1 MFRLLRKIFGTSGGT
16 AAPAAPPL
24 PSTQQP
30 SDEHPPAPVLCREAV
45 LDRDQRLVGYQFS
58 HHRGTR
64 SRAEHRGRGIRHIY
78 AEVLVRS
85 LASFG
90 LERGLGRRLAFVEL
104 PDSFLGHAS
113 LGELSTANLV
123 VLLRADENDPATDSL
138 PAHVDALR
146 RRGARIGLFG
156 DRLAERHVALLPQ
169 AEVLVF
175 SEGGSDPAALAR
187 HIHRLHAAR
196 PEAAILVRDLAS
208 HDDFEL
214 ASKLGGGL
222 FQGAFVTARQP
233 WEQHG
238 LGPNAARLADMLARL
253 RRDADTRELAEALK
267 RDGAL
272 SVRLLRYI
280 NSAAVGLHEKVTS
293 FEHALQLLGRARLER
308 WLMLLMLSADGNSP
322 RSGAVLEG
330 AMVRARMMEL
340 LGRHEPAEVRDEL
353 FMTGL
358 LSLIDVVLEMPMTEA
373 MRAFDPPAA
382 IRAAIV
388 DGEGRLAELLALA
401 QACEQ
406 AVPEALEW
414 AAERCGIAPERAGLC
429 HVEALAWALEMG
441 D

>member
-1 MFRLLRKIFGTSGGT
+1 VFGLLRKFFGAPGRAT
-16 AAPAAPPL
+16 APAAAPV
-24 PSTQQP
+24 PSERTAD
-30 SDEHPPAPVLCREAV
+30 DEHLPAPALCREAV
-45 LDRDQRLVGYQFS
+45 LDRGQRLVGYQFS

-64 SRAEHRGRGIRHIY
+64 SRAEHRGRGIRHMY

-90 LERGLGRRLAFVEL
+90 MDRGLGRRLAFIEL

-113 LGELSTANLV
+113 LDEVSATNLV
-123 VLLRADENDPATDSL
+123 VLLRADEEDPPSDAL
-138 PAHVDALR
+138 PAHADALR
-146 RRGARIGLFG
+146 RRGGRIGLFG

-187 HIHRLHAAR
+187 HIHHLHAAR

-208 HDDFEL
+208 HEDFEL

-233 WEQHG
+233 WEQRG

-293 FEHALQLLGRARLER
+293 FEHALQLLGRTRLER

-340 LGRHEPAEVRDEL
+340 LGRHEAAEVRDEL

-358 LSLIDVVLEMPMTEA
+358 LSLIDVVLEMPMVDA
-373 MRAFDPPAA
+373 MRALDPPAA

-388 DGEGRLAELLALA
+388 DGQGRLAELLALA

-406 AVPEALEW
+406 SLPEVMER
-414 AAERCGIAPERAGLC
+414 AAERCGIAPERAGMC